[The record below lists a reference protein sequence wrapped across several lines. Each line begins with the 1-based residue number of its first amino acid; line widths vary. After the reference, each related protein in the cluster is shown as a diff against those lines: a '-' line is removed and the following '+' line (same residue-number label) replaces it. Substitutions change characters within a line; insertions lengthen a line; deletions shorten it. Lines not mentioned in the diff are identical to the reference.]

1 MTFNGRKTFAIIS
14 TAKSIAQAAV
24 ALFARLENGK
34 ESMMGLKVYTFEDNL
49 FCYGVVVVAESAEQ
63 AVALWNAKS
72 DSSPLLAEW
81 MEEHELE
88 GFTFEAGGN
97 G

>member
-14 TAKSIAQAAV
+14 TAKSIAQAA
-24 ALFARLENGK
+24 
-34 ESMMGLKVYTFEDNL
+34 
-49 FCYGVVVVAESAEQ
+49 EQ

-72 DSSPLLAEW
+72 DNSPLLAEW